1 MRFWLHNGFLLIDKE
16 KMSKSLGNFMTAR
29 AARILRYVDDEVVS
43 RDFIGDPC
51 TSIFDARQGIQ
62 LNDHFFKVIAFY
74 DNEYGYSAKVL
85 ELISYMASK
94 DV

>member
-1 MRFWLHNGFLLIDKE
+1 MCEKIKE
-16 KMSKSLGNFMTAR
+16 
-29 AARILRYVDDEVVS
+29 AANTYMKGILRYVDDEVVS

-62 LNDHFFKVIAFY
+62 LNDHFFKVIVFY

-94 DV
+94 DA